1 MYTATLVSKT
11 IQREKQRILV
21 VVDIIGETTERKE
34 FSFSLNTTLDQ
45 IKKTINQYITELEQ
59 AQSLATNLNEGN
71 LDLTVTPPVDTPPT
85 QAELDRTAWEADFAK
100 LKKVQELIDCGA
112 LTGSETAIVTLRNK
126 VKADFKPAYLA

>member
-34 FSFSLNTTLDQ
+34 FSFSLNTTLEQ

-71 LDLTVTPPVDTPPT
+71 LDLTVTPPIDTPPT
-85 QAELDRTAWEADFAK
+85 QVELDRTAWEVNFAK

-126 VKADFKPAYLA
+126 VKADFKPAYLG

>member
-11 IQREKQRILV
+11 IQRERQRILV

-71 LDLTVTPPVDTPPT
+71 LDLTVTPPVDTPPK
-85 QAELDRTAWEADFAK
+85 QAELDRTAWEVNFAK

-112 LTGSETAIVTLRNK
+112 LTGGETAIVTLRNK
-126 VKADFKPAYLA
+126 VKADFKPAYLG